1 MKILHRLGQRLKH
14 RPDSEH
20 EMSFNRFGIAV
31 VFIVVVLLEGQSFTE
46 PPLIVMS
53 VYIFLSA
60 GLLAHIVAFPAANPA
75 RRFIALVIDTGCM
88 SVQTYLG
95 GEQVAGFFLVF
106 LWIAFG
112 NGLRFGLQALRAAV
126 VVTGTG
132 AAITLLTT
140 PYWKSMPALGFGLW
154 CSLVILPAYTGSL
167 IQRLA
172 KARQEAEEASA
183 AKTLFLA
190 NVSHELRTPLTA
202 IIGMNRILQDTSL
215 DREQREMTETVHV
228 ASQSLLALI
237 DDLLRLSRIDAGR
250 ELVSPAKFDVTQ
262 MLLQVRQY
270 LLAQAEAKGLVIS
283 VYLDPR
289 VPAEIVSGE
298 RQVREILTNL
308 VGNAVKFTDAGRVLV
323 SVAVVDD
330 LNGNRSVSYAVS
342 DTGIGIAANAKAHI
356 FDTFTQADST
366 IAERF
371 GGTGL
376 GLSISRRLAEALGGT
391 LGVESAVGRGST
403 FKLCIPLSI
412 PAGPTPKLPPDMAVC
427 VVAAQ
432 HSHRPWV
439 ADDLSTLVG
448 SITEIDATLPI
459 DRLTGALGVWYE
471 AARLKALPVIM
482 LAADGLGWPPAQLQ
496 AVLVQCRSVAGQ
508 NLLLAGA
515 VGLPTN
521 VDPRWHCATML
532 TGPSDRTTLSN
543 ALRVASMQVQAVQP
557 EPLSATGRCLRL
569 LVAEDNS
576 VNQKVLMKLLEKAGH
591 DAELVQDGEA
601 ALDVLD
607 AGAGHFDAVLM
618 DVNMPHMDGLE
629 ATRIFRFTTLGE
641 RYVPIIGLTAD
652 ATEEMAVRCRQ
663 AGMDACLTKPFDA
676 VTLLATVQ
684 ELVNGNEHLS
694 LAAKR
699 PQTNPSRHLPSDKSV
714 STKSQPEKKVL
725 DDGVLR
731 GLVELGGEA
740 FVSELVVEFRQE
752 AGRLVVE
759 LAAALRQNRTVQILG
774 HAHSL
779 RGLSFNIGA
788 CMLGYLCEEVEQL
801 SDTDLALKGHVLAQ
815 RANTELARVN
825 AAIEARNIN
834 H

>member
-1 MKILHRLGQRLKH
+1 MKSLRKLSERLKH

-20 EMSFNRFGIAV
+20 EMSFNRFGIAM
-31 VFIVVVLLEGQSFTE
+31 VFIVVTLLQGQSFTGL
-46 PPLIVMS
+46 PLIVMV
-53 VYIFLSA
+53 VYIVLSV
-60 GLLAHIVAFPAANPA
+60 GLLAHIVAFPGSSPA
-75 RRFIALVIDTGCM
+75 RRFLALVIDTGCM
-88 SVQTYLG
+88 SAQTYLG
-95 GEQVAGFFLVF
+95 GEQVAGFFLIF
-106 LWIAFG
+106 LWIVFG
-112 NGLRFGLQALRAAV
+112 NGLRFGLQALRTAV
-126 VVTGTG
+126 VITSTG

-154 CSLVILPAYTGSL
+154 CSLVILPAYTGRL

-202 IIGMNRILQDTSL
+202 IIGINRILQDTAL

-250 ELVSPAKFDVTQ
+250 EVISLAKFDVTQ

-270 LLAQAEAKGLVIS
+270 LVAQAQAKGLVVS
-283 VYLDPR
+283 VYLDPG
-289 VPAEIVSGE
+289 VPPEIVSGE

-308 VGNAVKFTDAGRVLV
+308 VGNAVKFTDVGRVLV

-330 LNGNRSVSYAVS
+330 LNGNRLVSYEVS
-342 DTGIGIAANAKAHI
+342 DTGIGIAATAKAHI
-356 FDTFTQADST
+356 FDTFTQADGT
-366 IAERF
+366 IAKRF

-376 GLSISRRLAEALGGT
+376 GLSISRRLAESLGGT
-391 LGVESAVGRGST
+391 LDVESAVGRGST

-412 PAGPTPKLPPDMAVC
+412 PADPAPKLPPDMAVC
-427 VVAAQ
+427 VVAAH
-432 HSHRPWV
+432 HSHRPWA
-439 ADDLSTLVG
+439 ADDLSTIAG

-459 DRLTGALGVWYE
+459 DRLTDALGVWYQ
-471 AARLKALPVIM
+471 AARLTALPVII
-482 LAADGLGWPPAQLQ
+482 LAADGLGLSPVRLQ
-496 AVLVQCRSVAGQ
+496 ALLVQCRAIAGH

-515 VGLPTN
+515 DGLATTI
-521 VDPRWHCATML
+521 DPRCYCAAML
-532 TGPSDRTTLSN
+532 TGSEDLITLGN

-557 EPLSATGRCLRL
+557 EPISATGQRLRL

-591 DAELVQDGEA
+591 TAELVQDGEA
-601 ALDVLD
+601 ALDILEARAD
-607 AGAGHFDAVLM
+607 HFDAVLM

-629 ATRIFRFTTLGE
+629 ATRIFRYTSLGE
-641 RYVPIIGLTAD
+641 RHVPIIGLTAD
-652 ATEEMAVRCRQ
+652 ATEEMAVRCQQ

-676 VTLLATVQ
+676 MILLATLQ
-684 ELVNGNEHLS
+684 RLVNGNEQLS
-694 LAAKR
+694 LTAR
-699 PQTNPSRHLPSDKSV
+699 LPQTGPSRSSPSSKSGLGNDLPQD
-714 STKSQPEKKVL
+714 KVL

-740 FVSELVVEFRQE
+740 FVSELVVEFRRE
-752 AGRLVVE
+752 AGRLVFD
-759 LAAALRQNRTVQILG
+759 LAAALRQNHTVKILG

-788 CMLGYLCEEVEQL
+788 CMLGNLCEEVERL
-801 SDTDLALKGHVLAQ
+801 SDADLALRGHVLAQ
-815 RANTELARVN
+815 RANTELARVD
-825 AAIEARNIN
+825 AAIEARNIS